1 MRIIGGKYKGKR
13 LIQPLDKTTRPLK
26 DLVKESIFNIIQ
38 HSNKFNI
45 QIKNSK
51 VLDLYA
57 GSGSFGL
64 ECISRDAKIVY
75 FFENHLNA
83 IKILNKN
90 LNYLIKNSNH
100 QLFEKN
106 CIDFIASNSFTITN
120 FDIIFLDP
128 PFKENKLIEI
138 LNLILNKNILN
149 DDGLIIIHRHIKDK
163 FEIIDNLEIVENRK
177 YGISKIYFVKKI
189 KS

>member
-75 FFENHLNA
+75 FFENHLN
-83 IKILNKN
+83 
-90 LNYLIKNSNH
+90 
-100 QLFEKN
+100 
-106 CIDFIASNSFTITN
+106 
-120 FDIIFLDP
+120 
-128 PFKENKLIEI
+128 
-138 LNLILNKNILN
+138 
-149 DDGLIIIHRHIKDK
+149 
-163 FEIIDNLEIVENRK
+163 RK
-177 YGISKIYFVKKI
+177 SY
-189 KS
+189 